1 MSRGPLTYR
10 PLRGVLLLA
19 AGRGPEGMAQFEPT
33 VRAFW
38 ISLVPLFALP
48 VLRAATALLRGQ
60 VDVAATVLLL
70 MVVSDL
76 GPVVVSH
83 WFAVRWEREPHWLR
97 YATALNWCQGALVLV
112 GFMTLGLFAGAGLGQ
127 GALGVGILGLLA
139 YALWLSWV
147 VTRAGLSLGGGR
159 AVLLMLGVAGAVG
172 VLIAVPVVADLWV
185 NGIPP
190 ELAAAMDGASVGPG
204 AAGPGAA
211 GPGAN
216 GLGANGPGANESGPN
231 RSGL

>member
-1 MSRGPLTYR
+1 MNRG

-19 AGRGPEGMAQFEPT
+19 AGRGSEGMAQFEPT

-48 VLRAATALLRGQ
+48 VLRAAAALTRGQ

-70 MVVSDL
+70 MLVSDL

-97 YATALNWCQGALVLV
+97 YTTALNWCQGALVLV
-112 GFMTLGLFAGAGLGQ
+112 GSMALGVFGGAGLGQ
-127 GALGVGILGLLA
+127 AAVGFAVLALLA

-172 VLIAVPVVADLWV
+172 VLIAVPVVADLYV

-190 ELAAAMDGASVGPG
+190 ELAAAMDPA
-204 AAGPGAA
+204 AAGDAA
-211 GPGAN
+211 KGPGAN
-216 GLGANGPGANESGPN
+216 G
-231 RSGL
+231 SGL